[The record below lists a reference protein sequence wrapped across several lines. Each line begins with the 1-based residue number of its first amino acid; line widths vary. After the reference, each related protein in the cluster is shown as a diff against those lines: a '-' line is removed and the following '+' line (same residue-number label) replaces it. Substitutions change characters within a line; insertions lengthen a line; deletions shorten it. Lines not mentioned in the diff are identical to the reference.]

1 MGINQFTAM
10 TKKEFVQTYLD
21 PKPEFTGKVDETMV
35 PINAD
40 IDWTTKGGVSP
51 IKDQGE
57 CGSCWAF
64 STTGVLES
72 AAKIKGQT
80 VILSEQQLVD

>member
-1 MGINQFTAM
+1 MA
-10 TKKEFVQTYLD
+10 
-21 PKPEFTGKVDETMV
+21 

-40 IDWTTKGGVSP
+40 IDWTTQGGVSP

-72 AAKIKGQT
+72 AAKLRGQT
-80 VILSEQQLVD
+80 VILSEQQLLDCSGAYGNHGCNGGWPSPTLKYVQDNGLSL